1 MNFNSGKKTLKR
13 RTAVI
18 DQGNFS
24 GGRFVLSAVVLS
36 LLLLV
41 YFSAPMAFAN
51 EDAGSSEYGGEAA
64 VGEDAAVADPV
75 PAAPAEAAGETVA
88 AAVASEPQAAEAQY
102 VSAGYDLSLIC
113 GTGPWGTYWESR
125 EDYDAGLL
133 SVDYRMENHGT
144 GTAYNVCIVDA
155 TANQGV
161 TVATQLPLSLG
172 DIVSGGWKYF
182 TLKWLVPKGVGSFK
196 TDVQACVDCEED
208 DHEAD
213 DGDEEEPGDDPE
225 DDPGD
230 DDDSDDTENPVDG
243 GDTPKDDEGGQT
255 PVDGGVTVDNTAGG
269 PSPATIYRSALPNTG
284 AGMLA
289 DVALGTIMGLF
300 GLLGLWITLRV
311 AGARRQ

>member
-1 MNFNSGKKTLKR
+1 M
-13 RTAVI
+13 
-18 DQGNFS
+18 
-24 GGRFVLSAVVLS
+24 SAVVLS
-36 LLLLV
+36 ILLLV

-51 EDAGSSEYGGEAA
+51 EDAGSSAYSGESTVSEEAA
-64 VGEDAAVADPV
+64 AADPV
-75 PAAPAEAAGETVA
+75 PATPAEAAGETAGA
-88 AAVASEPQAAEAQY
+88 AAASEPQAAEAQY

-161 TVATQLPLSLG
+161 TVATELPLSLG

-182 TLKWLVPKGVGSFK
+182 TLKWLVPKSVGSFK

-208 DHEAD
+208 DSEVD

-230 DDDSDDTENPVDG
+230 DDDSDDTENSVDG

-289 DVALGTIMGLF
+289 DLALGAIMGLF